1 MAAIRAKHAS
11 NRLLDAKL
19 ALSHVFFTPK
29 AYVKP
34 SHLHVEKLSSKAW
47 ADKMSEKMQGPDKMS
62 ELSSKAWADKMSEK
76 NARAR
81 ENVRIE
87 TRWAYSKK
95 IVSDNIYMSLY
106 FVDVSKSISI
116 SIYIYI

>member
-62 ELSSKAWADKMSEK
+62 EK

-116 SIYIYI
+116 YIYKIWKRSI